1 MIGLVKKLVA
11 NRNLLKNLVLRDLKY
26 RYVGSIGGF
35 LWSVI
40 HPLVSL
46 ASYTFVFTVIFPAR
60 LGPESGTENFAIF
73 FFCGFLPWFLFS
85 DTIMRN
91 CSAISDNVPLIT
103 KTIIPPEILPISIT
117 ISNFVHHLI
126 GLGILLVVMFSFYS
140 VHLSVFWIVL
150 YIAMTLMLAQGLGW
164 IVAGL
169 HV

>member
-1 MIGLVKKLVA
+1 MVALFKKLIA
-11 NRNLLKNLVLRDLKY
+11 NRNLLKNLVIRDLKH
-26 RYVGSIGGF
+26 RYVGSVAGF

-46 ASYTFVFTVIFPAR
+46 LSYTFLFTVVLPTP
-60 LGPESGTENFAIF
+60 LGPQSGTDSFAIF

-91 CSAISDNVPLIT
+91 CSVISDNAPLIT

-126 GLGILLVVMFSFYS
+126 GLAILLTVMFLFSS
-140 VHLSVFWIVL
+140 VPLSALWIVL
-150 YIAMTLMLAQGLGW
+150 YIGMTLLLAQ
-164 IVAGL
+164 
-169 HV
+169 